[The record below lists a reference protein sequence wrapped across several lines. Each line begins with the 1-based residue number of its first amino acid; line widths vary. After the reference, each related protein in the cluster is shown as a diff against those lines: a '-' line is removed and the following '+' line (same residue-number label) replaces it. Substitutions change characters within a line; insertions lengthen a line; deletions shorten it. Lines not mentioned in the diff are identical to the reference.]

1 MTYETISAVG
11 IDLGTTYSAVAILDE
26 SGNPKTLPNSE
37 GDLTTP
43 SILLFNDQDVVV
55 GREAEA
61 AKASRYS
68 SIAEY
73 TKRDLGKRSYHK
85 QIEGF
90 EYPPEAL
97 LAFILN
103 KLRRDTAQEIGDFKQ
118 AVITVPAYFDET
130 RRKATQDAGYLAGL
144 DVLDIINEPTAAA
157 LAYGHQQDDGEVNKT
172 VLVYDLGGGTFDVTI
187 VQIEDREY
195 RALATDG
202 DVQLG
207 GVDWD
212 QRLVD
217 FLADQCIQQFGQD
230 PRNEPNSIGYL
241 WQVARKLKHSLTEF
255 EEAMAT
261 IELQQQTLTIPVT
274 RQQFEELT
282 ADLLERTRFTT
293 SQTVKA
299 AGLEWSDI
307 SHVLL
312 VGGSTRMPAVSQMLQ
327 NESQLMP
334 DHSVSPDEAV
344 AHGAALHAGRLLEK
358 LSGRPPSFQVQ
369 NVNSHTL
376 GVVGM
381 DPETKRPRTARI
393 IPRNTG
399 LPITAR
405 REFRIRP
412 GQESI
417 KLEVVE
423 GESRSPEACESIG
436 TCRIRGIPTP
446 LPDNAAA
453 EVFFKYRDDG
463 RLSVK
468 VRIKGTD
475 IILDNDFVRENTM
488 TQEQLDIWRE
498 YITGI

>member
-1 MTYETISAVG
+1 
-11 IDLGTTYSAVAILDE
+11 
-26 SGNPKTLPNSE
+26 
-37 GDLTTP
+37 
-43 SILLFNDQDVVV
+43 
-55 GREAEA
+55 
-61 AKASRYS
+61 
-68 SIAEY
+68 
-73 TKRDLGKRSYHK
+73 
-85 QIEGF
+85 
-90 EYPPEAL
+90 
-97 LAFILN
+97 
-103 KLRRDTAQEIGDFKQ
+103 
-118 AVITVPAYFDET
+118 
-130 RRKATQDAGYLAGL
+130 
-144 DVLDIINEPTAAA
+144 
-157 LAYGHQQDDGEVNKT
+157 
-172 VLVYDLGGGTFDVTI
+172 
-187 VQIEDREY
+187 
-195 RALATDG
+195 
-202 DVQLG
+202 
-207 GVDWD
+207 
-212 QRLVD
+212 
-217 FLADQCIQQFGQD
+217 
-230 PRNEPNSIGYL
+230 
-241 WQVARKLKHSLTEF
+241 
-255 EEAMAT
+255 
-261 IELQQQTLTIPVT
+261 
-274 RQQFEELT
+274 
-282 ADLLERTRFTT
+282 
-293 SQTVKA
+293 
-299 AGLEWSDI
+299 
-307 SHVLL
+307 
-312 VGGSTRMPAVSQMLQ
+312 MPAVSQMLQ